1 MSPATLRQAAA
12 TLPGAE
18 AFVDAAI
25 IGPPPRPERGTTHLV
40 LSGDPGAVGTVA
52 ALWSGSA
59 VHPQPAGD
67 EVGQASAAKAAF
79 ALYGKG
85 RQALALLARQLA
97 AQAGVADVLSAQGF
111 RPGAEVLA
119 DDGLEQSLD
128 AVAWRWGPEFDE
140 LAATA
145 KEHGVDPAAV
155 HALREVWRRHAA
167 DAERCPRHHGDD
179 GRRRSLDCCGCL
191 GEGSGPDPTGAP
203 RDRRGGSVPHAVL
216 RTRS

>member
-1 MSPATLRQAAA
+1 M
-12 TLPGAE
+12 
-18 AFVDAAI
+18 
-25 IGPPPRPERGTTHLV
+25 

-111 RPGAEVLA
+111 RPGAELLA

-145 KEHGVDPAAV
+145 QGARRRPRRGARVARGLAA
-155 HALREVWRRHAA
+155 AR
-167 DAERCPRHHGDD
+167 
-179 GRRRSLDCCGCL
+179 GRRRGADLDTTVT
-191 GEGSGPDPTGAP
+191 TG
-203 RDRRGGSVPHAVL
+203 RHA
-216 RTRS
+216 R